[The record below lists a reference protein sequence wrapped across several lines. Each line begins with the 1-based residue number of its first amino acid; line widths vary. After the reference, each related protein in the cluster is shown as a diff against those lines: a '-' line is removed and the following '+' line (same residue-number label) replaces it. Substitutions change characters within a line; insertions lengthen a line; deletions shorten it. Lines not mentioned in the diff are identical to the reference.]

1 MRWYRATGWLKIRTK
16 LRGPAQCTKRPAKL
30 RWPARAA
37 CTARR
42 PCAQKG
48 WSDAIAQPIN
58 AILNFK
64 KKRVFPHTR
73 RLARRCTS
81 RLLGTLPGI
90 QVRAQSNDGHQP
102 TSRATSTS
110 RKDPGACSLSESAAP
125 RALRGARL
133 RKASCRST
141 LTQPGVPR
149 FSGDEGI
156 RDLRERARV

>member
-1 MRWYRATGWLKIRTK
+1 MRNGACPGWSSRSPVCRYVVKRRLHVVSN
-16 LRGPAQCTKRPAKL
+16 LDVLPAQVLPIP
-30 RWPARAA
+30 PARVRRRHLVSPSAA
-37 CTARR
+37 RDDE
-42 PCAQKG
+42 P
-48 WSDAIAQPIN
+48 
-58 AILNFK
+58 
-64 KKRVFPHTR
+64 TR
-73 RLARRCTS
+73 RLARRCTA
-81 RLLGTLPGI
+81 RLVGTLPGI

-110 RKDPGACSLSESAAP
+110 RKDPGACFLSESAAP